1 MDALRLPAEFRHEIA
16 ALLGAQADEFWRAY
30 DRPHWRALRLNP
42 RIGLRPGPYASPAPD
57 NPDGRRPAFA
67 LSGVPGL
74 RAAAGLGG
82 VAGLD
87 DVHGLSDT
95 AGLNSACGLGD
106 GSGICVAPGLV
117 GVTDLNA
124 AADLIGVTDMDAA
137 TDLAGVTDM
146 DVAADLIGVTDLNAA
161 TGLAGITDLDAT
173 AKGLDAARALAR
185 RYIDRPVPWQPGAY
199 YIAGDSMPGASLMH
213 LMGLYY
219 IQEPSAM
226 AAGAA
231 LAVKPGMRVLDLC
244 AAPGGKSSQ
253 LAAALAGK
261 GLLVSNEPIPAR
273 ARMLAGNIE
282 RQGFTNVVVTNEY
295 PDRLAARWGEAFD
308 AILVDA
314 PCSGEG
320 MFRRDEGAL
329 HEWTPDA
336 PRACHLRQLDILDS
350 AHALLKPGGALVYS
364 TCTFNRLENEG
375 TIGEFLRR
383 YPDMAPEDFA
393 LAGLGASR
401 DGMLRLWPHII
412 DGEGHFVCRLRRHAG
427 SDMQAHPSYD
437 EARAVNA
444 GRTAQAI
451 EAATTPTAARAGRKD
466 GVNRK
471 GRNSH
476 ASRLAADTSRRGK
489 SSPHRPDAHNDDA
502 ARALRQLTDELPLP
516 ELHGEAVLYGAQLH
530 LLPPDCPPL
539 DGVRVALAGLG
550 LAEVGRSHVAPAYAL
565 CRALAPGA
573 GSVEVDTQA
582 ALRLVRGEQIERA
595 ANDGWVLLHWHGLP
609 VCPGKARDGIVKGH
623 YPRGLKPLGTIAE
636 EAEELE

>member
-57 NPDGRRPAFA
+57 NLDGRSPAFA

-106 GSGICVAPGLV
+106 GSGICAAPGLV

-124 AADLIGVTDMDAA
+124 AAGLV
-137 TDLAGVTDM
+137 
-146 DVAADLIGVTDLNAA
+146 GVTDLDAA
-161 TGLAGITDLDAT
+161 ADLVGVTDLDAA

-295 PDRLAARWGEAFD
+295 PDRLAARWGEMFD

-350 AHALLKPGGALVYS
+350 AHALLKPGGVLVYS

-466 GVNRK
+466 GANRK

-489 SSPHRPDAHNDDA
+489 SSPYRPDAHNADA